1 MPIISQIGR
10 KHPGVRVLVALIYAV
25 LIAGAATMIYPFLL
39 MASGSMKSA
48 VDSRTLDVV
57 PAFLRDDTILYRK
70 HIEGLFNESLDALR
84 SAHDIETIS
93 FETLEPPPSPNMRWV
108 DEWRRFLSSSSLP
121 AYARAC
127 GYIATPVSRTVPSGL
142 RGFRRFAMARTG
154 RSIGEA
160 NRAWGTEFVSW
171 NAVFILPE
179 NYLQRVRMP
188 PTGAFGRALDEF
200 KAEQSSGD
208 LYCLLPEAFYRRQ
221 YLRALYS
228 RDIAE
233 YNRAHGAVHA
243 DYSDVLLPQRVP
255 REPGLE
261 RDDWERFVRHT
272 LNVLWIRVDAAAAGD
287 YRRFLQA
294 KYGNIG
300 VLNLRYGSEFP
311 SFADIPL
318 IEEAPFDGLALS
330 DWVSWIEGWRDPQTG
345 TEHRVPAEHL
355 RVHGVENIFREHLKR
370 EYGDIEAVNARF
382 GTDFASWARVMP
394 PQREAHYTD
403 FLARRAALRREFATR
418 NFRTVTDYIVV
429 HGRGVLN
436 TAIYCSLSVLFALL
450 VNPLAA
456 YALSRYRMKSNYKIL
471 LFLMLTMA
479 FPPMVT
485 QIPVFLMLRQFR
497 LLNTFAAL
505 ILPALA
511 NGYSIFL
518 LKGFFDSLPRE
529 LYENAQLDGAG
540 EWTMFWRITMALSK
554 PILAVIA
561 LQAFTM
567 AYANFMY
574 ALLICQDE
582 RMWTLMVWLYQLQ
595 ERSGPGVIHAS
606 LLIAAIPTFAVFVL
620 CQKIILRG
628 IVVPVER

>member
-1 MPIISQIGR
+1 VRILIGC
-10 KHPGVRVLVALIYAV
+10 IYAA
-25 LIAGAATMIYPFLL
+25 LIAGAVTMIYPFLL

-57 PAFLRDDTILYRK
+57 PAFLLDDTVLYRK

-84 SAHDIETIS
+84 CAYDIEAVS
-93 FETLEPPPSPNMRWV
+93 FELLDPPEAADARWV
-108 DEWRRFLSSSSLP
+108 DEWRKFLSTGSLP
-121 AYARAC
+121 SHALAC
-127 GYIATPVSRTVPSGL
+127 GYVWAPVSRTVPSEL
-142 RGFRRFAMARTG
+142 RAFRRFAAERFG
-154 RSIGEA
+154 SAIGDA
-160 NRAWGTEFVSW
+160 NRAWGTEFVNW
-171 NAVFILPE
+171 NAVFVLPE

-188 PTGAFGRALDEF
+188 PTGPFGQSLEEF
-200 KAEQSSGD
+200 KAGRRAGD
-208 LYCLLPEAFYRRQ
+208 LYSLLPGAFYRRQ
-221 YLRALYS
+221 YLRALYTP
-228 RDIAE
+228 DIAE
-233 YNRAHGAVHA
+233 YNRTHGAAHA
-243 DYSDVLLPQRVP
+243 DYSEVLLPETAP
-255 REPGLE
+255 SMPGPE

-272 LNVLWIRVDAAAAGD
+272 LNPLWIRVELSGADS
-287 YRRFLQA
+287 YRRFLRA
-294 KYGNIG
+294 KYGKIA
-300 VLNLRYGSEFP
+300 VLNRRYESKFRSFSEV
-311 SFADIPL
+311 PL
-318 IEEAPFDGLALS
+318 LEQVPFEGLVLS
-330 DWVSWIEGWRDPQTG
+330 DWTSWLEGWRDPRTQV
-345 TEHRVPAEHL
+345 EHRAPLESL
-355 RVHGVENIFREHLKR
+355 RIHSVEGLFRGRLAKEFGSVEVMNERL
-370 EYGDIEAVNARF
+370 GTRF
-382 GTDFASWARVMP
+382 AAFEQVMP
-394 PQREAHYTD
+394 PQREAHYAD
-403 FLARRAALRREFATR
+403 FLSRRAALRREFATR
-418 NFRTVTDYIVV
+418 NFRTVADHILV

-436 TAIYCSLSVLFALL
+436 TVIYCSLSVLFALL

-456 YALSRYRMKSNYKIL
+456 YALSRYRMRSNYKIL

-485 QIPVFLMLRQFR
+485 QIPVFLMLRR
-497 LLNTFAAL
+497 LHLLNTFAAL

-561 LQAFTM
+561 LQAFTL

-582 RMWTLMVWLYQLQ
+582 KMWTLMVWLYQLQ

-606 LLIAAIPTFAVFVL
+606 LLIAAIPTFVVFVL

>member
-1 MPIISQIGR
+1 
-10 KHPGVRVLVALIYAV
+10 
-25 LIAGAATMIYPFLL
+25 
-39 MASGSMKSA
+39 
-48 VDSRTLDVV
+48 
-57 PAFLRDDTILYRK
+57 
-70 HIEGLFNESLDALR
+70 
-84 SAHDIETIS
+84 
-93 FETLEPPPSPNMRWV
+93 
-108 DEWRRFLSSSSLP
+108 
-121 AYARAC
+121 
-127 GYIATPVSRTVPSGL
+127 
-142 RGFRRFAMARTG
+142 
-154 RSIGEA
+154 
-160 NRAWGTEFVSW
+160 
-171 NAVFILPE
+171 
-179 NYLQRVRMP
+179 
-188 PTGAFGRALDEF
+188 
-200 KAEQSSGD
+200 
-208 LYCLLPEAFYRRQ
+208 
-221 YLRALYS
+221 
-228 RDIAE
+228 
-233 YNRAHGAVHA
+233 VHA